1 MVRTKRGGKKKGA
14 SSSQPPKSA
23 KKQRLDI
30 REPSPDPA
38 LQSDSESEEHSP
50 IPLRSVTF
58 VDKRVMGGRNID
70 LNFCSSEFSFVS
82 WLEDLNLIPLVQISE
97 PFYIKLVKEFYS
109 NLRMASNY
117 NEEFALTSTV
127 KGERIYLNARILASI
142 LHIPHTGIY
151 VFEHKKWPEVEGFH
165 PNHILSILYPND
177 PNVHPNMALTTNHL
191 SVDHRLLHHLIVH
204 QILPTGGGYAK
215 LSRMQVF
222 LMWCILSKIEFCFPL
237 LMLKTMI
244 RAFSQKKFVL
254 PFGSILTKIFL
265 HFHIRLE
272 GEVAT
277 ELKKEDTYNKSTLN
291 RMGWKKQQGIW
302 TYCPRA
308 DQAPRIAREEQ
319 EDNPSWEQTAP
330 AQAQTAPGQAQTA
343 PGQAQGSSSSTDFD
357 RMMELMQSQLAS
369 MQGSFDGQLKQIKMQ
384 LGSLA
389 EDHKILH
396 KEYENVDEGVY
407 YDLRV
412 VKRCLKRIER
422 MLANAKVIDL
432 CEDTTGDEGD
442 SSSDSD
448 TPTAPAES

>member
-1 MVRTKRGGKKKGA
+1 M
-14 SSSQPPKSA
+14 
-23 KKQRLDI
+23 
-30 REPSPDPA
+30 
-38 LQSDSESEEHSP
+38 QSDSESKEHSP

-70 LNFCSSEFSFVS
+70 LQFCSSEFTFVS
-82 WLEDLNLIPLVQISE
+82 WLEDLNLIPLVQISD
-97 PFYIKLVKEFYS
+97 PFYIKLVKDFYS
-109 NLRMASNY
+109 NLRIASNQ

-127 KGERIYLNARILASI
+127 KGERIYLDSRILASI

-165 PNHILSILYPND
+165 PNQILSILYPND

-222 LMWCILSKIEFCFPL
+222 LMWCILSRIEYCFPL
-237 LMLKTMI
+237 LMLKTMV
-244 RAFSQKKFVL
+244 RAFHQKKSVL

-265 HFHIRLE
+265 HFHIRLD

-277 ELKKEDTYNKSTLN
+277 KLKKEDTYNKSTLN

-319 EDNPSWEQTAP
+319 EDNPPWEQDSPAQTAP
-330 AQAQTAPGQAQTA
+330 AQTQTAP
-343 PGQAQGSSSSTDFD
+343 AQGSSSTSDFD
-357 RMMELMQSQLAS
+357 RMMEVMQSQFFS
-369 MQGSFDGQLKQIKMQ
+369 MQASFDGQLKEIKLH
-384 LGSLA
+384 LGRLSR
-389 EDHKILH
+389 DHQVLH
-396 KEYENVDEGVY
+396 KDYEDVDDGVY

-412 VKRCLKRIER
+412 VKRRLKRIER
-422 MLANAKVIDL
+422 NLAKANIFDH
-432 CEDTTGDEGD
+432 CTDTSGDDDD
-442 SSSDSD
+442 SSTDSVH
-448 TPTAPAES
+448 PPPAEF

>member
-1 MVRTKRGGKKKGA
+1 
-14 SSSQPPKSA
+14 
-23 KKQRLDI
+23 
-30 REPSPDPA
+30 
-38 LQSDSESEEHSP
+38 
-50 IPLRSVTF
+50 
-58 VDKRVMGGRNID
+58 MGGRNID
-70 LNFCSSEFSFVS
+70 LNFCSSEFSFIS

-109 NLRMASNY
+109 NLRMASNH
-117 NEEFALTSTV
+117 NEEFTLTSTV
-127 KGERIYLNARILASI
+127 KGERIFLNARILASI

-177 PNVHPNMALTTNHL
+177 PNVHPNMALTTNRL

-204 QILPTGGGYAK
+204 QILPTDGGYAK

-244 RAFSQKKFVL
+244 RAFSQKKSVL
-254 PFGSILTKIFL
+254 PFGYILTKIFL

-272 GEVAT
+272 GEVT
-277 ELKKEDTYNKSTLN
+277 TKLKKEDTYNKSTLN

-319 EDNPSWEQTAP
+319 EDNPPWEQTAP
-330 AQAQTAPGQAQTA
+330 AQAQTVPA
-343 PGQAQGSSSSTDFD
+343 QAQGSSSTTDFD
-357 RMMELMQSQLAS
+357 RMMEVIQSQLAS
-369 MQGSFDGQLKQIKMQ
+369 MQASFDGQFQQIKMQ

-396 KEYENVDEGVY
+396 KDYEDVDEGVY

-412 VKRCLKRIER
+412 VKRRLKRIER
-422 MLANAKVIDL
+422 NLAAAKIFDH
-432 CEDTTGDEGD
+432 CTDTSGDEGD
-442 SSSDSD
+442 SSSD
-448 TPTAPAES
+448 APAPAGS

>member
-1 MVRTKRGGKKKGA
+1 M
-14 SSSQPPKSA
+14 
-23 KKQRLDI
+23 
-30 REPSPDPA
+30 
-38 LQSDSESEEHSP
+38 QSDSESEEHSP

-82 WLEDLNLIPLVQISE
+82 LLEDLNLIPLVQISD

-109 NLRMASNY
+109 NLRIASNH

-127 KGERIYLNARILASI
+127 KGERIYLNARILSSI

-151 VFEHKKWPEVEGFH
+151 VFEHKKWPEVEGFN

-177 PNVHPNMALTTNHL
+177 PNVHPNMALTTNRM

-222 LMWCILSKIEFCFPL
+222 LMWCILSRIEFCFPL
-237 LMLKTMI
+237 LMLKIMV
-244 RAFSQKKFVL
+244 RAFHQKKSVL
-254 PFGSILTKIFL
+254 PFGSILTKVFL

-277 ELKKEDTYNKSTLN
+277 KLKKEDTYNKSTLK
-291 RMGWKKQQGIW
+291 RMGWKKEQGIW

-319 EDNPSWEQTAP
+319 EDNPPWEQTAP
-330 AQAQTAPGQAQTA
+330 AQAHTAPAQAHTA
-343 PGQAQGSSSSTDFD
+343 PAQAQGSSSTPDFE
-357 RMMELMQSQLAS
+357 RTMEVMLSQFAS
-369 MQGSFDGQLKQIKMQ
+369 MQASFDGQFKEIKTE
-384 LGSLA
+384 LARLA

-396 KEYENVDEGVY
+396 KNYEDVDEGVY

-412 VKRCLKRIER
+412 VKRRLKRMER
-422 MLANAKVIDL
+422 NLAAAKIFDH
-432 CEDTTGDEGD
+432 CTDTSGDEGD
-442 SSSDSD
+442 SSSNSD
-448 TPTAPAES
+448 APAAAES